1 MKIDPKMLVPP
12 AIAMVVLVVTLSQ
25 TLGALKSSGSWRT
38 RPRGPRVVATD
49 PYARLDYLLA
59 QRPSDETPKDVRNP
73 FRYYTI
79 APPVAVR
86 PTDPRRPVVVAR
98 EKPPVLTAIVWD
110 NDPRATI
117 HFDGRDFSVRE
128 NSIFADFRVRSISNA
143 QVILER
149 NGAPLVLTLRSKG
162 D

>member
-1 MKIDPKMLVPP
+1 MKIDPKMLVAP
-12 AIAMVVLVVTLSQ
+12 AIALVVLIVTLSQ
-25 TLGALKSSGSWRT
+25 TLGALRSSGSWRT
-38 RPRGPRVVATD
+38 RARGPRVMATD

-59 QRPSDETPKDVRNP
+59 QRPTDEIPKDVRNP
-73 FRYYTI
+73 FRYFSV

-86 PTDPRRPVVVAR
+86 PADRRRPVLVVP
-98 EKPPVLTAIVWD
+98 EKPILTAIVWD

-143 QVILER
+143 QVVLER
-149 NGAPLVLTLRSKG
+149 NGSPLVLTLRSKG